1 MVPVG
6 APSHCV
12 WTERS
17 YQDWEVCR
25 GCSCTSVCKCCSLS
39 VVPWAVS
46 ILALG
51 TFVGSFLCGTVQ
63 NRAQCTWEGH
73 SLDICC
79 LPFPLCCKQ
88 RSHAVLTNQ
97 LGFCQDIGKCCSVSQ
112 AAGWSDCFEGHTG
125 HSLSQ
130 VLHGEG
136 LLQE

>member
-1 MVPVG
+1 MHKTSRVG
-6 APSHCV
+6 KFVEDVAV
-12 WTERS
+12 QV
-17 YQDWEVCR
+17 YV
-25 GCSCTSVCKCCSLS
+25 S
-39 VVPWAVS
+39 VVPS
-46 ILALG
+46 LLYHGLLAYWLKVLLWVP
-51 TFVGSFLCGTVQ
+51 FCVVQ
-63 NRAQCTWEGH
+63 FKTAQCTWEGH

-125 HSLSQ
+125 HSLSH